1 MKVVQR
7 FKTRIFGRTVGFD
20 LSNFNG
26 QTLVFTTDDYEPPWN
41 IGIGSI
47 YSDMNYLLRHLGPST
62 PRNQLLDKLGNAA
75 KNSEGDDDVDVDVV
89 ADEGDADGGAADA
102 HGGRLAA
109 VEAQQ

>member
-75 KNSEGDDDVDVDVV
+75 KNSEGDDDVDVVV
-89 ADEGDADGGAADA
+89 DEGEGDADADGGGAVD
-102 HGGRLAA
+102 GGRLA
-109 VEAQQ
+109 VAQQ